1 MIEKLIEASIR
12 NRFLVII
19 IAAALTV
26 AGVYAMLNTPVDAI
40 PDLSENQ
47 VIVFTDWMGRS
58 PREIEDQVT
67 YPLSRKLQGLVGVR
81 AVRSSSEFNF
91 SMITIIFEDSVDFYF
106 ARQRVTEKLAQAG
119 TFLPAGVLPYLAP
132 DATALGQIF
141 WYTVETSA
149 SDPIDTSRLWALNK
163 FYIAPQLN
171 AAAGVADVATVGGSP
186 LEYQIDVRPEALR
199 AYGITLGDLYSA
211 VAKSNMPAGGGVIQK
226 NNAEYIVRGVGWIRG
241 KDDIE
246 MTVIKEVK
254 GTPIYVKTVATV
266 QLGTQFRRSVYE
278 KDGNEVVGGVVLM
291 RHQQNP
297 LDVTQHVKQKIQ
309 ELQPGLPAG
318 VHIVAAYDRTRLI
331 KGAIH
336 TLTEVMWHEMTIA
349 SIAILLILMHV
360 RSVFVICVTLPLAVL
375 FSFLFMWIL
384 RQLGIIDIQANI
396 MSLAGIT
403 ISIGILV
410 DQAIVMTENATHH
423 LKEHFGDRPV
433 SRDIA
438 DLVIEPCRT
447 VGRPIFFSV
456 MIMLLS
462 FVPVFMLSGREGK
475 LFHPL
480 AFTKSFAM
488 IGVALISVTL
498 VPALIPIFIKGRLRS
513 EEENAIVRSFTR
525 IYKPLLTWAL
535 PRRNLVMWM
544 FAVLLILGAGMFPL
558 QALIGQGASENAW
571 RATFLGVF
579 GLVTSLTV
587 ILTTGKREGDGRY
600 LMVAEGLL
608 MMSAGCAWLG
618 LNAAEILVNPALGGW
633 IPLLKLLSWAA
644 SGVCLLGLAL
654 MAVLADKS
662 GSDVR
667 YLTVA
672 VALLA
677 TSGGLFWL
685 GHFWGV
691 PAIDL
696 TLVRWFWL
704 VMAGLPLLAVFALTI
719 WSQRAILRQF
729 VTLGSLVM
737 LGLWASRFSK
747 IGVAF
752 MPALDE
758 GTTLD
763 MPITVPRA
771 SVTQS
776 ADDLKA
782 RDALL
787 RGFPEVESVI
797 GKAGRADTP
806 TDPAPLDMVETF
818 VNFRPKEFW
827 PKRVLKFDD
836 ALLQTENVWQKLEKQ
851 GFLKTVSDDER
862 KNARNDAAQKALE
875 RFDETQRTLAL
886 LRYGEFEREL
896 EGTLTRFA
904 VAETIRRIGLAGQL
918 NWPDATTAAAQA
930 ERMTAEFTPKF
941 GRWLARNPALEDAA
955 DLAQQAAADLSER
968 GFVADVAAALQ
979 LKNSSIKEVAQ
990 QFAEALGAEHQ
1001 TFAGVLLHD
1010 VTEHRLELWRE
1021 RVRTINWELFDQGT
1035 EAFTTYAL
1043 EEVAKAAVVAKLVP
1057 ETPKGTQF
1065 ERFSAEA
1072 IQGQLD
1078 REIDK
1083 TSFEPFAALRDELV
1097 KSFRK
1102 RVFLWPRKTG
1112 PKGDL
1117 VDDEMGRVLQVPG
1130 WSNIFTQPI
1139 INRIEMLSTG
1149 VRTDIGVK
1157 VFGPDL
1163 DTIDRVCKDIEAAI
1177 KPLNGAR
1184 DTIASPIMGKGY
1196 LQVDINREAAARYGI
1211 SVEDIQNE
1219 IEVALAGRAVTF
1231 TVEKR
1236 ERFPV
1241 RIRYAR
1247 AQRED
1252 EESIRRLLVSPGSM
1266 GGSAASSMGGDDKG
1280 SATVQFGGGVGTVAA
1295 SPMGDQSHSA
1305 TPGHAIAGKPL
1316 IPLGALAEVKVVEGP
1331 AMIKSENGRLLN
1343 YVTLNVRGRDIVGF
1357 VDEAQRV
1364 VSQKVKLPEGVHIEW
1379 SGEFE
1384 HQVRAARTLRFVF
1397 PAVII
1402 LIFVILYMTY
1412 HDLADAALMM
1422 LAVPEALAGGAF
1434 FMYLF
1439 PKIMQGWS
1447 APPMEFSVAVWVGFI
1462 ACFGMATE
1470 TGIIMLVYLRE
1481 AIAKRGGLENISS
1494 LEELRQAVIEGAVQ
1508 RLRPKLLTEGVAIIA
1523 IFPMVFAKGVGG
1535 EILAPMALPVLGGLL
1550 ISDEVVDLFL
1560 PVRFYWVRRTRWL
1573 KLQREREQKALEG
1586 VSTAKTLLPVTVG

>member
-1 MIEKLIEASIR
+1 MIEKLIELSIR
-12 NRFLVII
+12 NRFLVLIL
-19 IAAALTV
+19 AAALTV
-26 AGVYAMLNTPVDAI
+26 AGIYAMLNTPVDAI

-67 YPLSRKLQGLVGVR
+67 YPLSRKLQGLAGVR

-91 SMITIIFEDSVDFYF
+91 SMITIIFEDSIDFYF

-141 WYTVETSA
+141 WYTVESSA
-149 SDPIDTSRLWALNK
+149 TDPIDTSRLWALNK

-171 AAAGVADVATVGGSP
+171 AAPGVADVATVGGTP

-199 AYGITLGDLYSA
+199 AYGITLGDLYAA

-226 NNAEYIVRGVGWIRG
+226 NNAEYIVRGVGWIRDKG
-241 KDDIE
+241 DIE

-254 GTPIYVKTVATV
+254 GTPIYVRTVATV

-291 RHQQNP
+291 RHQENP
-297 LDVTQHVKQKIQ
+297 LGVTQRVKQKIQ

-349 SIAILLILMHV
+349 SIAILLILMHF
-360 RSVFVICVTLPLAVL
+360 RSVFVICVTLPLSVL
-375 FSFLFMWIL
+375 FSFLLMWVL
-384 RQLGIIDIQANI
+384 RQLRIIDIQANI

-410 DQAIVMTENATHH
+410 DQAIVMTENATHR
-423 LKEHFGDRPV
+423 LKAHFGDRPV
-433 SRDIA
+433 TGDIRE
-438 DLVIEPCRT
+438 LVIEPCRT

-462 FVPVFMLSGREGK
+462 FVPIFMLSGREGK

-498 VPALIPIFIKGRLRS
+498 VPALIPIFIKGKLKS
-513 EEENAIVRSFTR
+513 EEENAIVRSFIH

-544 FAVLLILGAGMFPL
+544 FAVLLILAAGMFPL
-558 QALIGQGASENAW
+558 QALVGQGASETAW
-571 RATFLGVF
+571 KWSFLAVF
-579 GLVTSLTV
+579 GLVTFLTV
-587 ILTTGKREGDGRY
+587 VYTR
-600 LMVAEGLL
+600 GLK
-608 MMSAGCAWLG
+608 W
-618 LNAAEILVNPALGGW
+618 
-633 IPLLKLLSWAA
+633 
-644 SGVCLLGLAL
+644 
-654 MAVLADKS
+654 
-662 GSDVR
+662 
-667 YLTVA
+667 
-672 VALLA
+672 
-677 TSGGLFWL
+677 
-685 GHFWGV
+685 
-691 PAIDL
+691 
-696 TLVRWFWL
+696 
-704 VMAGLPLLAVFALTI
+704 
-719 WSQRAILRQF
+719 Q
-729 VTLGSLVM
+729 VTSLVSLVV
-737 LGLWASRFSK
+737 LGLWAHRFSK

-758 GTTLD
+758 GTTLE

-771 SVTQS
+771 SVTQV

-818 VNFRPKEFW
+818 VNFRPKELW

-836 ALLQTENVWQKLEKQ
+836 ALRQTDDVWKALEQQ
-851 GFLKTVSDDER
+851 GFLKPGPTAAQRQTMLRDPEQAAKLHEADAER
-862 KNARNDAAQKALE
+862 LSAQNDATQKAIE
-875 RFDETQRTLAL
+875 RFDETMRGLAL
-886 LRYGEFEREL
+886 LRYEEFEHEL
-896 EGTLTRFA
+896 EPVLTRFA
-904 VAETIRRIGLAGQL
+904 IAETIRRIGLVGEL
-918 NWPDATTAAAQA
+918 RWPATSAEPSPNVEAAQV
-930 ERMTAEFTPKF
+930 ERLMATLTPKF
-941 GRWLARNPALEDAA
+941 GRWLARNPALEDVAE
-955 DLAQQAAADLSER
+955 LTQQVAADLSER
-968 GFVADVAAALQ
+968 GFIADVSAALQ
-979 LKNSSIKEVAQ
+979 LKHSTMAEAPR

-1001 TFAGVLLHD
+1001 TFAGVVLRD
-1010 VTEHRLELWRE
+1010 VIDHRLQLWRAK
-1021 RVRTINWELFDQGT
+1021 VHTINWELFDQGT
-1035 EAFTTYAL
+1035 EAFTAYAL
-1043 EEVAKAAVVAKLVP
+1043 EEVAKAAVSAKLIAD
-1057 ETPKGTQF
+1057 
-1065 ERFSAEA
+1065 SAEGA
-1072 IQGQLD
+1072 KVERLSAAAVQAQLGH
-1078 REIDK
+1078 EIDG
-1083 TSFEPFAALRDELV
+1083 SAVEPFVALKGELLKPLRDW
-1097 KSFRK
+1097 
-1102 RVFLWPRKTG
+1102 VFLWPRKTG

-1117 VDDEMGRVLQVPG
+1117 LDDEMGRVLQVPG

-1163 DTIDRVCKDIEAAI
+1163 DTIDRTCKDIEAVL

-1196 LQVDINREAAARYGI
+1196 LQIDINREAAARYGI

-1236 ERFPV
+1236 NRFPV

-1266 GGSAASSMGGDDKG
+1266 GGSSATAAMGGEAD
-1280 SATVQFGGGVGTVAA
+1280 SATVQLGGGVGTVAA
-1295 SPMGDQSHSA
+1295 PASGGQSHAA

-1364 VSQKVKLPEGVHIEW
+1364 VNQKVKLPEGVHIEW

-1397 PAVII
+1397 PAVIV

-1447 APPMEFSVAVWVGFI
+1447 APPMDFSVAVWVGFI

-1481 AIAKRGGLENISS
+1481 AIEKRGGLENIKS
-1494 LEELRQAVIEGAVQ
+1494 LEELRQAVIEGAVH

-1560 PVRFYWVRRTRWL
+1560 PVRFYWVRRARWL
-1573 KLQREREQKALEG
+1573 KLHSAASG
-1586 VSTAKTLLPVTVG
+1586 TGH

>member
-1 MIEKLIEASIR
+1 
-12 NRFLVII
+12 
-19 IAAALTV
+19 
-26 AGVYAMLNTPVDAI
+26 
-40 PDLSENQ
+40 
-47 VIVFTDWMGRS
+47 
-58 PREIEDQVT
+58 VT
-67 YPLSRKLQGLVGVR
+67 KR
-81 AVRSSSEFNF
+81 
-91 SMITIIFEDSVDFYF
+91 
-106 ARQRVTEKLAQAG
+106 
-119 TFLPAGVLPYLAP
+119 
-132 DATALGQIF
+132 
-141 WYTVETSA
+141 
-149 SDPIDTSRLWALNK
+149 
-163 FYIAPQLN
+163 
-171 AAAGVADVATVGGSP
+171 
-186 LEYQIDVRPEALR
+186 
-199 AYGITLGDLYSA
+199 
-211 VAKSNMPAGGGVIQK
+211 
-226 NNAEYIVRGVGWIRG
+226 
-241 KDDIE
+241 
-246 MTVIKEVK
+246 
-254 GTPIYVKTVATV
+254 
-266 QLGTQFRRSVYE
+266 
-278 KDGNEVVGGVVLM
+278 
-291 RHQQNP
+291 
-297 LDVTQHVKQKIQ
+297 VKQKIQ
-309 ELQPGLPAG
+309 EMQPGLPAG
-318 VHIVAAYDRTRLI
+318 VHIIAAYDRTRLI
-331 KGAIH
+331 NGAIH
-336 TLTEVMWHEMTIA
+336 TLTEVMWHEMAIA

-375 FSFLFMWIL
+375 FSFLMMWVL
-384 RQLGIIDIQANI
+384 RNLGIIDIQANI

-410 DQAIVMTENATHH
+410 DQAIVMTENATHD
-423 LKEHFGDRPV
+423 LKRHFGDKPV
-433 SRDIA
+433 TGDIRA
-438 DLVIEPCRT
+438 FVIEPCRT

-456 MIMLLS
+456 LIMLLS

-475 LFHPL
+475 YFHPL

-488 IGVALISVTL
+488 IGVAVISVTV
-498 VPALIPIFIKGRLRS
+498 VPALIPTFLKGKLKS
-513 EEENAIVRSFTR
+513 EEDNAIVRSFIH

-544 FAVLLILGAGMFPL
+544 FAVLLIIAAGMFPL
-558 QALIGQGASENAW
+558 QALFGLGGAFEAW
-571 RATFLGVF
+571 RMCFLIVF
-579 GLVTSLTV
+579 GVVTLITVLLTAGDHHGGATSSWLAARRQVLSLTSL
-587 ILTTGKREGDGRY
+587 
-600 LMVAEGLL
+600 
-608 MMSAGCAWLG
+608 
-618 LNAAEILVNPALGGW
+618 
-633 IPLLKLLSWAA
+633 
-644 SGVCLLGLAL
+644 
-654 MAVLADKS
+654 VL
-662 GSDVR
+662 
-667 YLTVA
+667 
-672 VALLA
+672 
-677 TSGGLFWL
+677 
-685 GHFWGV
+685 
-691 PAIDL
+691 I
-696 TLVRWFWL
+696 
-704 VMAGLPLLAVFALTI
+704 
-719 WSQRAILRQF
+719 
-729 VTLGSLVM
+729 
-737 LGLWASRFSK
+737 GLWAYHFPK

-827 PKRVLKFDD
+827 PKRVLRFDD
-836 ALLQTENVWQKLEKQ
+836 ALRQTEDVWQSLENQGHIKPAPTAFERQKLLQDPEQKVK
-851 GFLKTVSDDER
+851 LRDADAER
-862 KNARNDAAQKALE
+862 QSAKNDAAQKALE
-875 RFDETQRTLAL
+875 RFDETLRTLAL
-886 LRYGEFEREL
+886 LRYGEFECEL
-896 EGTLTRFA
+896 ERTLTHFA
-904 VAETIRRIGLAGQL
+904 VAETVRRIELTGPV
-918 NWPDATTAAAQA
+918 NWPDTDAKESQI
-930 ERMTAEFTPKF
+930 ERMTVEFTPKF

-955 DLAQQAAADLSER
+955 ELAQHVAADLSER
-968 GFVADVAAALQ
+968 GYITDVASALQ
-979 LKNSSIKEVAQ
+979 LKSSTVMETARQI
-990 QFAEALGAEHQ
+990 AEMLGGEHQ
-1001 TFAGVLLHD
+1001 TFASVLLHD
-1010 VTEHRLELWRE
+1010 VAEHRVALWRE
-1021 RVRTINWELFDQGT
+1021 RLHTINWELADQGT

-1043 EEVAKAAVVAKLVP
+1043 EEAAKAAVSAKLVP
-1057 ETPKGTQF
+1057 ETPAGLQLEQF
-1065 ERFSAEA
+1065 SKQAIEA
-1072 IQGQLD
+1072 QLGHD
-1078 REIDK
+1078 IDP
-1083 TSFEPFAALRDELV
+1083 TCFEPFVALRGELLNP
-1097 KSFRK
+1097 FRD

-1163 DTIDRVCKDIEAAI
+1163 DTIDRVCKDIEAAL

-1247 AQRED
+1247 AYRED
-1252 EESIRRLLVSPGSM
+1252 EESIRRLLISPGSM
-1266 GGSAASSMGGDDKG
+1266 GGSASSSMGNDNE
-1280 SATVQFGGGVGTVAA
+1280 SATVELGGGVGTVAA
-1295 SPMGDQSHSA
+1295 APTGGQSHAA
-1305 TPGHAIAGKPL
+1305 TPGHAIAGKRL
-1316 IPLGALAEVKVVEGP
+1316 IPLGALADVKVVEGP

-1364 VSQKVKLPEGVHIEW
+1364 VNQKVKLPEAVHIEW

-1384 HQVRAARTLRFVF
+1384 HQVRAARTLLFVF
-1397 PAVII
+1397 PTVLV
-1402 LIFVILYMTY
+1402 LIFVILYLTY
-1412 HDLADAALMM
+1412 RDLADAALMM
-1422 LAVPEALAGGAF
+1422 MAVPEALAGGAF
-1434 FMYLF
+1434 FMFLF

-1481 AIAKRGGLENISS
+1481 AIDKRGGLENIRS
-1494 LEELRQAVIEGAVQ
+1494 LEELRQAVIEGAVH

-1560 PVRFYWVRRTRWL
+1560 PVRFYWVRRARWL
-1573 KLQREREQKALEG
+1573 KLHQP
-1586 VSTAKTLLPVTVG
+1586 STNP